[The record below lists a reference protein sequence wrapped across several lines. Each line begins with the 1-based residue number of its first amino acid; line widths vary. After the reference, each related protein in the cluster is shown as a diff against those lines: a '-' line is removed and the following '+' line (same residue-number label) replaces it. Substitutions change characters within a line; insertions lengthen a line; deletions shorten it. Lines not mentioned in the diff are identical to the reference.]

1 MIDRIDQKTMNSLAA
16 QASPASVKTGAG
28 ADFNR
33 ILQDSLFS
41 QGREKPLEMAAIE
54 LLYRTLE
61 AVLSES
67 ETGESCLYPPPSPVF
82 PSPAFSSLEW
92 STLLSHQWD
101 SNSRGGQGGEP
112 QIGRTGISQAEG
124 AGAGFSQ
131 EAGAEA
137 AQEVVSGVSQ
147 EAGAGGTGSSQ
158 VEEENVS
165 QRGQIRV
172 PLTRDILPMTQE
184 AVHPSQGTAYSS
196 QGTAYSSQDTVHPSQ
211 GTAHRALDTGRITQD
226 TAGHIAQD
234 SQSIEGII
242 SESARK
248 YHLDPALIKAI
259 IAVESGGNSKAV
271 SPAGAQGLMQL
282 MPDTAAELGVT
293 DPFDPAQNIMAGSRY
308 MRQLLDRYQGN
319 VRLALAAYNWGMGN
333 LESRPDALPKET
345 CNYII
350 RVEKNKDLGDRS

>member
-1 MIDRIDQKTMNSLAA
+1 MNSLAA
-16 QASPASVKTGAG
+16 QALPVSVKTGAG

-33 ILQDSLFS
+33 ILQDSLSS
-41 QGREKPLEMAAIE
+41 QGKEKPLEMAAIE

-67 ETGESCLYPPPSPVF
+67 ETGECCLYPPPSPVF

-101 SNSRGGQGGEP
+101 SHSRGVQGRSPQKGRAP
-112 QIGRTGISQAEG
+112 QIGRTGISQ
-124 AGAGFSQ
+124 
-131 EAGAEA
+131 
-137 AQEVVSGVSQ
+137 
-147 EAGAGGTGSSQ
+147 EAGAGGTGALQEAGAGASP
-158 VEEENVS
+158 VEEGNVS
-165 QRGQIRV
+165 QIREIRV
-172 PLTRDILPMTQE
+172 PLTRDILPMTQ
-184 AVHPSQGTAYSS
+184 
-196 QGTAYSSQDTVHPSQ
+196 
-211 GTAHRALDTGRITQD
+211 GTAHLAQDTAHLAQDTGRMTQD
-226 TAGHIAQD
+226 TAGHLGQD
-234 SQSIEGII
+234 GHGQGIEGII

-259 IAVESGGNSKAV
+259 IAVESRGNPKAV

-319 VRLALAAYNWGMGN
+319 IRLALAAYNWGMGN

-350 RVEKNKDLGDRS
+350 RVEKEQDLAPVTNTEKNRLTTLEDTEYDSQAKFYPQWGNKRNKVTTQVGIKV